1 MMKKFEI
8 DYTLLQKSSDA
19 EVQRLTSLI
28 DANREVIEAFDQ
40 SMEDELL
47 EQLTN
52 LLQEKLESLLE
63 EQQLEAQ
70 EALEMLD
77 IEDIINYDVP
87 KELSEDINSLALDD
101 TSIVEKN
108 ILKSTS
114 NPALE
119 SKIYDKIININ
130 LNDKHEVEREIE
142 VGW

>member
-1 MMKKFEI
+1 MKKFEI